1 VAPGQSVTLVFSLAA
16 PNQSSN
22 AVLEFEM
29 VEDGVAWFAQY
40 SDSTVSVE
48 Q

>member
-1 VAPGQSVTLVFSLAA
+1 
-16 PNQSSN
+16 
-22 AVLEFEM
+22 LEFEM
-29 VEDGVAWFAQY
+29 VEEGVAWFAQY